1 MAQYRHVMF
10 GHVLY
15 EDGFSYQELLDA
27 EERIRAERERDS
39 LARAGAFD
47 RPDTGEERLPDTAA
61 PASERQSPEQAEH
74 RLPRTEPDEFFD

>member
-1 MAQYRHVMF
+1 LF
-10 GHVLY
+10 L
-15 EDGFSYQELLDA
+15 
-27 EERIRAERERDS
+27 